1 MRYYYVEPFP
11 RGLRSIILATV
22 VVFFIQLIFQAT
34 GSPRFIL
41 TFGLVPRLFWRGF
54 IWQIFTY
61 MFLHGGFFHIF
72 INMFILWMF
81 GRELETLWGT
91 GGFLRYY
98 FITGVGAGVI
108 TALFRY
114 QSAIPVIGASGAI
127 YAVLLAFGMLFP
139 NRPVFLFFFIPM
151 PAKFMVLLF
160 FFIEFFSTLGYARD
174 NIAHIAHLG
183 GMVIGFIYLRVMA
196 MSGPWREKRR
206 IQRELD
212 RILMKLSREGWDS
225 LELWEKNFLREYYQ

>member
-1 MRYYYVEPFP
+1 
-11 RGLRSIILATV
+11 
-22 VVFFIQLIFQAT
+22 
-34 GSPRFIL
+34 
-41 TFGLVPRLFWRGF
+41 
-54 IWQIFTY
+54 
-61 MFLHGGFFHIF
+61 
-72 INMFILWMF
+72 MF

-225 LELWEKNFLREYYQ
+225 LEIWEKNFLREYYQ